1 MVQLNRPGSFLP
13 THPASLDAEAAEV
26 SRALEDLARVY
37 QLQDPRQTCSYG
49 INLTEC
55 YALEAIVRDGPLTIN
70 EIAARLSVDKATAS
84 RAVQSLGQ
92 KGYARSR
99 VHPDD
104 SRALQVRATAAGERL
119 YERIHSAGRAVH
131 RRILEQ
137 FPAEVRRAAAS
148 LLRKI
153 VDAETQC
160 VAAGSCSPC

>member
-1 MVQLNRPGSFLP
+1 MQLNSPPGSLP
-13 THPASLDAEAAEV
+13 VHPSPIARDAEEL

-55 YALEAIVRDGPLTIN
+55 YALEAVSRDGPLTIN

-84 RAVQSLGQ
+84 RAVQSLAQ

-99 VHPDD
+99 VHPED

-119 YERIHSAGRAVH
+119 YERIHAAGRALH
-131 RRILEQ
+131 RRIL
-137 FPAEVRRAAAS
+137 AEFAPDVRQAATL
-148 LLRKI
+148 LLRRI
-153 VDAETQC
+153 VDAEVRC
-160 VAAGSCSPC
+160 VTSGTCEPC